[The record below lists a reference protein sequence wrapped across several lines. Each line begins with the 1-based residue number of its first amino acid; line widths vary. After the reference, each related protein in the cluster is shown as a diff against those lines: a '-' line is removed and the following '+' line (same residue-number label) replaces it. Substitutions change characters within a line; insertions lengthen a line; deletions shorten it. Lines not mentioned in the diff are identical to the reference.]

1 MTILSIVDNK
11 VGMVGMVG
19 MIDMVIVI
27 NRLKTMQHFVKS
39 SNPILM

>member
-11 VGMVGMVG
+11 VGMVG